1 MNVFVATSTTADC
14 LKSLYACLKWVTTM
28 ILHPSIPSAVVHVCL
43 LFSSCWLLLSNLL
56 FLDILIIY
64 TYIVVGPRLHRVR
77 RVGVFSCW
85 SCCESVVEAT
95 SFKSP
100 IQLRKKARLLK
111 LFPSP
116 SEIYCRQL
124 CWWPV
129 DIVNIFLCRF
139 TVENLILKKP
149 TLSAERLNVY
159 VQTKKSLSFS
169 TCCRITQNHREHFY
183 SKY

>member
-1 MNVFVATSTTADC
+1 
-14 LKSLYACLKWVTTM
+14 M
-28 ILHPSIPSAVVHVCL
+28 ILHPSIPSGVVHVCL

-64 TYIVVGPRLHRVR
+64 TYIEVGPRLHRVR

-149 TLSAERLNVY
+149 DLERWKIECVCADQKKPYILHLL
-159 VQTKKSLSFS
+159 QDHTKSPWALLL
-169 TCCRITQNHREHFY
+169 
-183 SKY
+183 